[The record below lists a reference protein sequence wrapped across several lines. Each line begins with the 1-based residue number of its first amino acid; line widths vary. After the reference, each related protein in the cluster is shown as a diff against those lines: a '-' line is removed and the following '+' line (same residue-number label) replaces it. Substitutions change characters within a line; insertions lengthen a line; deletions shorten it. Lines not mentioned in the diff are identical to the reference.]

1 LVEGFV
7 RTMEQ
12 TPDEFTGPVNLG
24 NPTEFTML
32 ELAQQV
38 IELTESNSALV
49 FMPLPVDDPKQR
61 QPDITMARKELAWE
75 PQVKLRD
82 GLIKTISYFDGLLKN
97 PCS

>member
-32 ELAQQV
+32 ELAQ
-38 IELTESNSALV
+38 
-49 FMPLPVDDPKQR
+49 
-61 QPDITMARKELAWE
+61 
-75 PQVKLRD
+75 
-82 GLIKTISYFDGLLKN
+82 
-97 PCS
+97 